1 MLRAVMDTNVL
12 DSAFRSRLG
21 YSFDVFVALRRGQW
35 RAVVSN
41 HLVHEYEEIP
51 KRHATDLGL
60 SLDEIDALLD
70 ALCARAEEWQLAL
83 GWLPILPDPDDEPLA
98 QLAYDSGA
106 RRIMNVIVQLPD
118 SLAAQARE
126 FARREHIS
134 MDAFVAS
141 ALTAQLDH
149 TPHRPTI
156 AARVDWGKVD
166 AILARVPAVPPTP
179 GDER

>member
-21 YSFDVFVALRRGQW
+21 YSFDVFVALRRGEW

-41 HLVHEYEEIP
+41 HLVHEYEEIL
-51 KRHATDLGL
+51 KRHAADLGL
-60 SLDEIDALLD
+60 SLGEIDTLLD

-106 RRIMNVIVQLPD
+106 RRIITHNLRDLDPARRIGIAVLPP
-118 SLAAQARE
+118 RE
-126 FARREHIS
+126 FAA
-134 MDAFVAS
+134 MLPAS
-141 ALTAQLDH
+141 
-149 TPHRPTI
+149 
-156 AARVDWGKVD
+156 
-166 AILARVPAVPPTP
+166 
-179 GDER
+179 

>member
-41 HLVHEYEEIP
+41 HLVHEYEEIL

-60 SLDEIDALLD
+60 SLGEIDALLD

-98 QLAYDSGA
+98 QLGLLNRY
-106 RRIMNVIVQLPD
+106 
-118 SLAAQARE
+118 
-126 FARREHIS
+126 
-134 MDAFVAS
+134 
-141 ALTAQLDH
+141 
-149 TPHRPTI
+149 
-156 AARVDWGKVD
+156 
-166 AILARVPAVPPTP
+166 
-179 GDER
+179 